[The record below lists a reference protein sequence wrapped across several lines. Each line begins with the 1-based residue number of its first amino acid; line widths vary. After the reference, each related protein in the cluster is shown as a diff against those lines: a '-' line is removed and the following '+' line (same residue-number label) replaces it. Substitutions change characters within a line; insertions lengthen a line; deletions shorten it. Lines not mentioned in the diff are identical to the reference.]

1 MPQCLLPL
9 IWLVDHPFGLLT
21 PVDFSIYLIF
31 YSLLSSPSSA
41 SSFSSSKFPSVITH
55 HPHHQT
61 NHHRHHRPST
71 FASTSALSG
80 SSFILSFSSS
90 ISSTTEHSHSTII
103 NTVRQVTV
111 ISQFPAG
118 GVPGNFVSSRF
129 LLWFAL
135 DSFLCTKQRLQ
146 RPLVVPLELPRT
158 AQTEAV
164 YVCACVCMYVLDS
177 H

>member
-21 PVDFSIYLIF
+21 PVDFSIYRIFFIISFRSLI
-31 YSLLSSPSSA
+31 SLIQSHPDHPSPPSSPP
-41 SSFSSSKFPSVITH
+41 SSSTIHICINLRFVRIILHPVILILNFINHRTFSLH
-55 HPHHQT
+55 HHQ
-61 NHHRHHRPST
+61 H
-71 FASTSALSG
+71 SATGDCYLP
-80 SSFILSFSSS
+80 
-90 ISSTTEHSHSTII
+90 
-103 NTVRQVTV
+103 VPR
-111 ISQFPAG
+111 AG
-118 GVPGNFVSSRF
+118 GVPGNFVSSRL

-164 YVCACVCMYVLDS
+164 CVKLRVCVR
-177 H
+177 